1 MHSFL
6 LRPNE
11 STKAHA
17 NKECFMKLSEIK
29 KVCVLGGGGIIGSS
43 WCTNFLWKGFP
54 VSVYDIND
62 QALTLARSRI
72 INNLSYLAEKEIISN
87 KELKEALERATY
99 TTDQQEALQDVQFVQ
114 ESGPENYAV
123 KKSVLSILDK
133 YGLTGTIFAS
143 STSGLLI
150 TEIAKDSKHPE
161 RCIGAHPY
169 NPPHLIPLVEIT
181 RGSLTSDETVKT
193 ACDFYRLLGKEPI
206 VLQKEAL
213 GFISNRLQ
221 LALYREAINLV
232 LEGVCSVED
241 VDKAVCYG
249 PGLRYALMGP
259 NLIFQLGGGQVG
271 LKGLLEHVGPSIEL
285 WWSDMAV
292 WKKFPEGSREIM
304 QKGVLLEM
312 QNRKEE
318 EGRTTDD
325 IARWRDEKL
334 LNLLKLLNRI

>member
-1 MHSFL
+1 L
-6 LRPNE
+6 AE
-11 STKAHA
+11 DVEG
-17 NKECFMKLSEIK
+17 KEYLMKISEIK
-29 KVCVLGGGGIIGSS
+29 KICVLGGGGIIGSS

-62 QALTLARSRI
+62 QALALARKRVAA
-72 INNLSYLAEKEIISN
+72 NLSYLAEKNIISDAAS
-87 KELKEALERATY
+87 KEALGRALF
-99 TTDQQEALQDVQFVQ
+99 TTDQREALQDVQFVQ
-114 ESGPENYAV
+114 ESGPENYDV
-123 KKSVLSILDK
+123 KKSVLSVLDK
-133 YGLTGTIFAS
+133 YGLPEAVFAS

-181 RGSLTSDETVKT
+181 KGNLTSDETIRV

-221 LALYREAINLV
+221 LALYREAMNLV
-232 LEGVCSVED
+232 LGGVCSVED

-271 LKGLLEHVGPSIEL
+271 LKGLVEHVGPTMEM
-285 WWSDMAV
+285 WWADMAG
-292 WKKFPEGSREIM
+292 WTQFHEGSKDIL
-304 QKGVLLEM
+304 QKGVLQEM
-312 QNRKEE
+312 QNRKLE
-318 EGRTTDD
+318 EGKTTEE
-325 IARWRDEKL
+325 ITRWRDDKL
-334 LNLLKLLNRI
+334 LELLQLLNRI